1 MEKKKN
7 EMTLIPDI
15 KVMHFEPDEEDR
27 LPELKIE
34 DGPRYRNK
42 TIPEL
47 KEMAKG
53 FGLKVS
59 GTRIELI
66 HRIADETVRINA
78 ERKKDNQAANFEL
91 IEGIRTSIG
100 VNEVKLKQVKDAR
113 FALVKE
119 EDEIEAKLNQ
129 LRLTLATLEET
140 LDVPDIQY

>member
-78 ERKKDNQAANFEL
+78 EKKKDNQAANFEL

>member
-7 EMTLIPDI
+7 ELTLIPNI
-15 KVMHFEPDEEDR
+15 KVMHFEPDEDDR

-42 TIPEL
+42 TVSEL
-47 KEMAKG
+47 REMAKH
-53 FGLKVS
+53 FGIKVS

-66 HRIADETVRINA
+66 HRIAEETKRVNA
-78 ERKKDNQAANFEL
+78 QKKKDNQASNFEL

-100 VNEVKLKQVKDAR
+100 VNDVKLKQIREQR

-119 EDEIEAKLNQ
+119 
-129 LRLTLATLEET
+129 
-140 LDVPDIQY
+140 

>member
-1 MEKKKN
+1 MKKKKN
-7 EMTLIPDI
+7 ELTLIPDI
-15 KVMHFEPDEEDR
+15 KVMHFEPDEDDR

-47 KEMAKG
+47 KEMAKN

-66 HRIADETVRINA
+66 HRIADETRRINA
-78 ERKKDNQAANFEL
+78 QKKKDNQASNFEL
-91 IEGIRTSIG
+91 IEGIRASIG
-100 VNEVKLKQVKDAR
+100 VNDVRLKQIREQR
-113 FALVKE
+113 FKLVKE
-119 EDEIEAKLNQ
+119 EDELEAKINQ

-140 LDVPDIQY
+140 LDVPDVKY